1 MSGSMEQRAKSVF
14 FAAMETFGP
23 LLESMYDEHDRDE
36 TVCVAEAYLLQ
47 GSADGVPQVGKP
59 KQLPISHVA
68 HKPRLLSFLAFPQ
81 KFSLNHRRFFH
92 TALDCR

>member
-36 TVCVAEAYLLQ
+36 TVCVAEGISPSRICRWCATGGQAKAAANIPCGAQAQAPFFPGLSSEVLLE
-47 GSADGVPQVGKP
+47 SST
-59 KQLPISHVA
+59 IFSYCS
-68 HKPRLLSFLAFPQ
+68 RL
-81 KFSLNHRRFFH
+81 
-92 TALDCR
+92 